1 MERKWL
7 WKKKSSEKSSG
18 ETDSSGSVSSHSE
31 RYSDEQEALKAS
43 PNHDAQSP
51 EVTSKAASSA
61 DDVSDSLKSLTARLS
76 AALVNVSAKE
86 DLVKQHAKVAEEAV
100 AGWEKA
106 ENEAAVFKSELEATI
121 QQNLALEDRVS
132 HLDGALK
139 ECVRQLRQA
148 REEQEQTV
156 QEAVL
161 KKTRDWESTKLKLES
176 LIVELQRNAEANKA
190 EASAFVDPHLSHK
203 LQSLKKENSALKHQL
218 LSQAEELEIMTIERD
233 LSAQAAETASKQH
246 LESIK
251 KVAKLEAE
259 CRRLKALGSKTP
271 VVNDHKSSAASSIYV
286 ESCMDSQSDSGERL
300 NMMEI
305 DSQKM
310 IGSEANKRDLTFSDS
325 WASALVAELD
335 QLNNEKAVSRNLPAP
350 SIDIDLME
358 DFLEMERLASLP
370 QTGNGT
376 SCLESEAIVNQ
387 TNNEERALRAELE
400 AMSHRTA
407 ELEDKLE
414 KLQVE
419 KERLEVENAE
429 LEAMSHQAAEL
440 EDMLEKMEVER
451 ENLEVENA
459 ELKTALAKSQE
470 CYVAAE
476 FQLKEAEMKLE
487 ELQKELSIAK
497 ESKQTIES
505 QLISMEAEAWTMSAK
520 VDSLEAEV
528 QRERALSAEIVVKC
542 QDLEEELSRK
552 NEEVKFQKTACSNG
566 ELKRKQEDLA
576 VAAGK
581 LADCQKTIASL
592 GNQLKSLATLEDFLI
607 DSGSLPGF
615 TAVAPQVPKADENW
629 KLHSNVTYSPKR
641 DSVSKPADE
650 SSGPSVNRS
659 RNEDNSPPSS
669 SSSTSST
676 VLSTHVSSEKNRN
689 GFAKFFSRTKSGIRL
704 EI

>member
-61 DDVSDSLKSLTARLS
+61 DDVNDSLKSLAERLS

-121 QQNLALEDRVS
+121 QQNSALEDRVS

-161 KKTRDWESTKLKLES
+161 KKTCDWESTKLKLES
-176 LIVELQRNAEANKA
+176 QIVELQRNAEANRS
-190 EASAFVDPHLSHK
+190 EASAFVDPRLSHR

-310 IGSEANKRDLTFSDS
+310 NGSEANKRDLTFSDS

-335 QLNNEKAVSRNLPAP
+335 QLNNEKAVNRNLPAP
-350 SIDIDLME
+350 SIDIDLMD

-370 QTGNGT
+370 QTENGT

-400 AMSHRTA
+400 AMGHRTA
-407 ELEDKLE
+407 KLEDKLE

-429 LEAMSHQAAEL
+429 LEAMSHRAAEL
-440 EDMLEKMEVER
+440 EDMLERMEVER
-451 ENLEVENA
+451 ENLVVEKA
-459 ELKTALAKSQE
+459 ELKTALSKSQE

-497 ESKQTIES
+497 ESRQSIES
-505 QLISMEAEAWTMSAK
+505 QLVSMEAEARTMSAK

-528 QRERALSAEIVVKC
+528 QRERALSAEIAVKC

-552 NEEVKFQKTACSNG
+552 KEVKFQKTACSNG

-607 DSGSLPGF
+607 DAGSLPGF
-615 TAVAPQVPKADENW
+615 TAVAPQVPKADEIW
-629 KLHSNVTYSPKR
+629 KLHSNVTDSPKR

-689 GFAKFFSRTKSGIRL
+689 GFAKFFSRTKGGIRL

>member
-7 WKKKSSEKSSG
+7 WKKKPLEKSSG
-18 ETDSSGSVSSHSE
+18 ETDSSGSVSSNSE
-31 RYSDEQEALKAS
+31 RYSDEQQEAQKAS
-43 PNHDAQSP
+43 LNHDAQSP

-61 DDVSDSLKSLTARLS
+61 DHVNYSLKSLTERLS

-106 ENEAAVFKSELEATI
+106 ENEAAVFKSELEVTV
-121 QQNLALEDRVS
+121 QQNLVLEDRVS

-148 REEQEQTV
+148 REEQEQTI

-176 LIVELQRNAEANKA
+176 QIIELQRKAEVNRS

-203 LQSLKKENSALKHQL
+203 LQSLENENSALKHEL
-218 LSQAEELEIMTIERD
+218 LTQAEELEIMTIERD
-233 LSAQAAETASKQH
+233 LSTQAAETASKQH

-251 KVAKLEAE
+251 KVARLESE
-259 CRRLKALGSKTP
+259 CRRLKALGSKIPT
-271 VVNDHKSSAASSIYV
+271 VIDHKSSAASSMYV

-310 IGSEANKRDLTFSDS
+310 NGSEANKRDLTFSDC

-335 QLNNEKAVSRNLPAP
+335 QFKNEKAVNRNLPAP
-350 SIDIDLME
+350 SIDVDLMD

-370 QTGNGT
+370 QTENET
-376 SCLESEAIVNQ
+376 SYLESEAIVNQ

-400 AMSHRTA
+400 AMSHRMA

-414 KLQVE
+414 KFEVE
-419 KERLEVENAE
+419 KEKLEVENAE
-429 LEAMSHQAAEL
+429 IEAMSHRAAEL
-440 EDMLEKMEVER
+440 EDMLEKKEVER
-451 ENLEVENA
+451 ENLEVEKA
-459 ELKTALAKSQE
+459 KIKTALAKSQE

-487 ELQKELSIAK
+487 ELQKELSIAN
-497 ESKQTIES
+497 ESRQNIES
-505 QLISMEAEAWTMSAK
+505 QLFSMEAEGRTMSAK

-528 QRERALSAEIVVKC
+528 QRERALSAEIAIRC

-552 NEEVKFQKTACSNG
+552 NEEFKLQKTACSNS

-581 LADCQKTIASL
+581 LAECQKTIASL

-607 DSGSLPGF
+607 DSESLPGF
-615 TAVAPQVPKADENW
+615 TAVAPQIPKADEQW
-629 KLHSNVTYSPKR
+629 KLHSNVTFSPKR

-650 SSGPSVNRS
+650 SCGPSTN

-669 SSSTSST
+669 SASTSST

>member
-61 DDVSDSLKSLTARLS
+61 DDVNDSLKSLAERLS

-121 QQNLALEDRVS
+121 QQNSALEDRVS

-161 KKTRDWESTKLKLES
+161 KKTCDWESTKLKLES
-176 LIVELQRNAEANKA
+176 QIVELQRNAEANRS
-190 EASAFVDPHLSHK
+190 EASAFVDPRLSHR

-310 IGSEANKRDLTFSDS
+310 NGSEANKRDLTFSDS

-335 QLNNEKAVSRNLPAP
+335 QLNNEKAVNRNLPAP
-350 SIDIDLME
+350 SIDIDLMD

-370 QTGNGT
+370 QTENGT

-407 ELEDKLE
+407 KLEDKLE

-429 LEAMSHQAAEL
+429 LEAMSHRAAEL
-440 EDMLEKMEVER
+440 EDMLERMEVER
-451 ENLEVENA
+451 ENLVVEKA
-459 ELKTALAKSQE
+459 ELKTALSKSQE

-497 ESKQTIES
+497 ESRQSIES
-505 QLISMEAEAWTMSAK
+505 QLVSMEAEARTMSAK

-528 QRERALSAEIVVKC
+528 QRERALSAEIAVKC

-552 NEEVKFQKTACSNG
+552 KEVKFQKTACSNG

-607 DSGSLPGF
+607 DAGSLPGF
-615 TAVAPQVPKADENW
+615 TAVAPQVPKADEIW
-629 KLHSNVTYSPKR
+629 KLHSNVTDSPKR

>member
-61 DDVSDSLKSLTARLS
+61 DDVNDSLKSLAERLS

-121 QQNLALEDRVS
+121 QQNSALEDRVS

-161 KKTRDWESTKLKLES
+161 KKTCDWESTKLKLES
-176 LIVELQRNAEANKA
+176 QIVELQRNAEANRS
-190 EASAFVDPHLSHK
+190 EASAFVDPRLSHR

-310 IGSEANKRDLTFSDS
+310 NGSEANKRDLTFSDS

-335 QLNNEKAVSRNLPAP
+335 QLNNEKAVNRNLPAP
-350 SIDIDLME
+350 SIDIDLMD

-370 QTGNGT
+370 QTENGT

-407 ELEDKLE
+407 KLEDKLE

-429 LEAMSHQAAEL
+429 LEAMSHRAAEL
-440 EDMLEKMEVER
+440 EDMLERMEVER
-451 ENLEVENA
+451 ENLVVEKA
-459 ELKTALAKSQE
+459 ELKTALSKSQE

-497 ESKQTIES
+497 ESRQSIES
-505 QLISMEAEAWTMSAK
+505 QLVSMEAEARTMSAK

-528 QRERALSAEIVVKC
+528 QRERALSAEIAVKC

-552 NEEVKFQKTACSNG
+552 KEVKFRKTACSNG

-615 TAVAPQVPKADENW
+615 TAVAPQVPKADEIW
-629 KLHSNVTYSPKR
+629 KLHSNVTDSPKR

-689 GFAKFFSRTKSGIRL
+689 GFAKFFSRTKGGIRL

>member
-61 DDVSDSLKSLTARLS
+61 DDVNDSLKSLAERLS

-121 QQNLALEDRVS
+121 QQNSALEDRVS

-161 KKTRDWESTKLKLES
+161 KKTCDWESTKLKLES
-176 LIVELQRNAEANKA
+176 QIVELQRNAEANRS
-190 EASAFVDPHLSHK
+190 EASAFVDPRLSHR

-310 IGSEANKRDLTFSDS
+310 NGSEANKRDLTFSDS

-335 QLNNEKAVSRNLPAP
+335 QLNNEKAVNRNLPAP
-350 SIDIDLME
+350 SIDIDLMD

-370 QTGNGT
+370 QTENGT

-407 ELEDKLE
+407 KLEDKLE

-429 LEAMSHQAAEL
+429 LEAMSHRAAEL
-440 EDMLEKMEVER
+440 EDMLERMEVER
-451 ENLEVENA
+451 ENLVVEKA
-459 ELKTALAKSQE
+459 ELKTALSKSQE

-497 ESKQTIES
+497 ESRQSIES
-505 QLISMEAEAWTMSAK
+505 QLVSMEAEARTMSAK

-528 QRERALSAEIVVKC
+528 QRERALSAEIAVKC

-552 NEEVKFQKTACSNG
+552 KEVKFQKTACSNG

-615 TAVAPQVPKADENW
+615 TAVAPQVPKADEIW
-629 KLHSNVTYSPKR
+629 KLHSNVTDSPKR

-689 GFAKFFSRTKSGIRL
+689 GFAKFFSRTKGGIRL

>member
-61 DDVSDSLKSLTARLS
+61 DDVNDSLKSLAERLS

-121 QQNLALEDRVS
+121 QQNSALEDRVS

-161 KKTRDWESTKLKLES
+161 KKTCDWESTKLKLES
-176 LIVELQRNAEANKA
+176 QIVELQRNAEANRS
-190 EASAFVDPHLSHK
+190 EASAFVDPRLSHR

-310 IGSEANKRDLTFSDS
+310 NGSEANKRDLTFSDS

-335 QLNNEKAVSRNLPAP
+335 QLNNEKAVNRNLPAP
-350 SIDIDLME
+350 SIDIDLMD

-370 QTGNGT
+370 QTENGT

-407 ELEDKLE
+407 KLEDKLE

-429 LEAMSHQAAEL
+429 LEAMSHRAAEL
-440 EDMLEKMEVER
+440 EDMLERMEVER
-451 ENLEVENA
+451 ENLVVEKA
-459 ELKTALAKSQE
+459 ELKTALSKSQE

-497 ESKQTIES
+497 ESRQSIES
-505 QLISMEAEAWTMSAK
+505 QLVSMEAEARTMSAK

-528 QRERALSAEIVVKC
+528 QRERALSAEIAVKC
-542 QDLEEELSRK
+542 QDLEEGLSRK
-552 NEEVKFQKTACSNG
+552 KEVKFRKTACSNG

-615 TAVAPQVPKADENW
+615 TAVAPQVPKADEIW
-629 KLHSNVTYSPKR
+629 KLHSNVTDSPKR

-689 GFAKFFSRTKSGIRL
+689 GFAKFFSRTKGGIRL